1 MTVPPAE
8 PPIATVRVKLEA
20 VRRSKT
26 AVTDVSEVRVSVHGP
41 VPLHPPLLQPMKA
54 EVSLG
59 VAVSVTSAPLVELP
73 VQAVL
78 QAIPVGLLVTVPL
91 PLPELVTL
99 SVAIGGSTVKVRA
112 TEVPPPGAGVTTVT
126 WAAPAAAMSLASIAA

>member
-59 VAVSVTSAPLVELP
+59 VAVSVTSAPLVKLP

-99 SVAIGGSTVKVRA
+99 SVAIG
-112 TEVPPPGAGVTTVT
+112 
-126 WAAPAAAMSLASIAA
+126 